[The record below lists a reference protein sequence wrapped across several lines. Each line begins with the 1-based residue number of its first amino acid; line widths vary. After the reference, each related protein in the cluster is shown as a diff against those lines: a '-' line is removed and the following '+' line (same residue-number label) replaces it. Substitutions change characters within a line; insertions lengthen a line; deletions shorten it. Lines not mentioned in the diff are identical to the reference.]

1 MMTRSCWRDLHW
13 LLLACSLAFVS
24 GCDRIEGQAKDL
36 ARSTSDSAS
45 NVARDFLVSDLQKS
59 AEATCMQHFTAAA
72 AVAKSSRTGSEEPP
86 TLFVSGNPPYSIDVR
101 VIGDGKYEL
110 QVPLFR
116 RNEPQGLYTGRC
128 RVEAGRVL
136 EANLSSPF

>member
-1 MMTRSCWRDLHW
+1 MMTSFYSGRIHW
-13 LLLACSLAFVS
+13 LLLACSLGLVS
-24 GCDRIEGQAKDL
+24 GCDRIEGQAKDF

-45 NVARDFLVSDLQKS
+45 NVARDFFVSDLQKL

-72 AVAKSSRTGSEEPP
+72 AVARSSRTGSAEPP
-86 TLFVSGNPPYSIDVR
+86 KVFVSGNPPHSIDVR
-101 VIGDGKYEL
+101 VIEDGKYEL

-116 RNEPQGLYTGRC
+116 RDEPQGLYTGRC

-136 EANLSSPF
+136 EATLSSPF